1 MRTRFLLGLMLGAIL
16 AGCGGGAHGHWTD
29 PGSRLVDGIWIGP
42 QITCPPARDECGVI
56 SRGAQVALSDA
67 ERSQV
72 VQVEWVSL
80 PGHFVTDGGEQRTP
94 QPHFGL
100 VTWVAALVTLK
111 DGGARAVGLGCQLE
125 YAQSGGF
132 DGLASECHPTTLGD
146 WQDGAV
152 PPNLPLVVTPAFQA
166 P

>member
-1 MRTRFLLGLMLGAIL
+1 MPARALLGLMLGAIV

-29 PGSRLVDGIWIGP
+29 PGARLVDGIWIGP
-42 QITCPPARDECGVI
+42 QIACPPACDECGVI
-56 SRGAQVALSDA
+56 SSGARAALSDT

-72 VQVEWVSL
+72 VQVGWVSL
-80 PGHFVTDGGEQRTP
+80 PTHFVTDGGEQRTP
-94 QPHFGL
+94 RPHFGL
-100 VTWVAALVTLK
+100 VTWVAGLVTLR
-111 DGGARAVGLGCQLE
+111 DGGERVVGLGCQLE

-132 DGLASECHPTTLGD
+132 DDHASECHPTTLID

-152 PPNLPLVVTPAFQA
+152 PPNLPLVVTPASQA

>member
-1 MRTRFLLGLMLGAIL
+1 MPARALLGLTLGSIL

-29 PGSRLVDGIWIGP
+29 PGARLVDGIWIGP
-42 QITCPPARDECGVI
+42 QIACPPARDECGVI

-72 VQVEWVSL
+72 VQVAWVSL
-80 PGHFVTDGGEQRTP
+80 PSHFVTDAGEQRTP
-94 QPHFGL
+94 QPYFGL

-111 DGGARAVGLGCQLE
+111 DGGERAVGLGCE
-125 YAQSGGF
+125 FRHAQSGGF
-132 DGLASECHPTTLGD
+132 DDLDSECHPATLTD

-152 PPNLPLVVTPAFQA
+152 PPNLPLVVTPANPA